1 MTKCFQ
7 LNSRKYVS
15 ETLEMTA
22 VNITLRQNV
31 FNSELRIRGA
41 RGTIDPNLLVFT
53 NSHEH
58 FSDTQE

>member
-1 MTKCFQ
+1 M
-7 LNSRKYVS
+7 S

-41 RGTIDPNLLVFT
+41 RRTIDPNLLVFT

>member
-7 LNSRKYVS
+7 PYSHEYFS
-15 ETLEMTA
+15 ETMELTA